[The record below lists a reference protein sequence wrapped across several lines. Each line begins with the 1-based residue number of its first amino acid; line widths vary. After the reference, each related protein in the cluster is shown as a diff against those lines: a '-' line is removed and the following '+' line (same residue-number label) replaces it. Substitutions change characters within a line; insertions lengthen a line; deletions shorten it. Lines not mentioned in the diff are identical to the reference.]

1 SRTIR
6 DNINITARKAPMEKI
21 INASEIATIAH
32 DIRDFEKG
40 YDTMVGERGT
50 TLSGGQKQ
58 RVAIARVL
66 ISEKPILI
74 FDDALS
80 AVDSRTDTL
89 IRQALKQKEQTS
101 TTLIITHRITTA
113 KEADQIIVINNK
125 TVEDIGTHDTLAK
138 AGGLYQVLWDIQGDL
153 ETEFLELVAKECV

>member
-1 SRTIR
+1 MYEYEGSILIDDIELRDIEKHHLRKNMGTVLQNPFLYSRTIR

-58 RVAIARVL
+58 AGSDCAR
-66 ISEKPILI
+66 
-74 FDDALS
+74 
-80 AVDSRTDTL
+80 T
-89 IRQALKQKEQTS
+89 
-101 TTLIITHRITTA
+101 
-113 KEADQIIVINNK
+113 
-125 TVEDIGTHDTLAK
+125 
-138 AGGLYQVLWDIQGDL
+138 Y
-153 ETEFLELVAKECV
+153 